1 MKKYEFDFKN
11 DHDLFKFILTH
22 NYYGNKSEDTIDGYR
37 SELTKVYNAILD
49 ERNHL
54 RYAVNTL
61 NEYGISVED
70 NAAYKEVIDKLESCA
85 DVFKSHRD
93 LIDKYVQEKREDC
106 NHEWEYDGHDSHYNY
121 YRCKLCGEETKD

>member
-22 NYYGNKSEDTIDGYR
+22 NYYGSKGEDTIGHYR
-37 SELTKVYNAILD
+37 SELTKVYNAILE

-54 RYAVNTL
+54 RRAVDIL

-70 NAAYKEVIDKLESCA
+70 NTVYKDVIGKLESRA
-85 DVFKSHRD
+85 DVFKTHCD
-93 LIDKYVQEKREDC
+93 LIDKYVEEKRVDC
-106 NHEWEYDGHDSHYNY
+106 KHEWEDDGHDSHYNY
-121 YRCKLCGEETKD
+121 YVCKLCGEETRD